1 MTDYVA
7 QSRSTSTTLLRLPPP
22 FLLRGHHLAWSPGYS
37 VAIICRTS
45 PIQLSFLLSC
55 FPKPYTPRM
64 PDNPCASFVEKRAGP
79 MLMNSMVDCD
89 LDVTI
94 ENNIAFVDRYDGF
107 VAREGGPRYFL
118 DPSFIRGSVDLII
131 TRGSDNENL
140 ESYKLSQTKMR
151 DFQQTLT
158 RFTETLQ
165 KRKVF
170 TKLGI
175 PSRDPRNFDLDY
187 VLSIAT
193 RISERRDTDE
203 ETRICKRFIRK
214 ICQKTTKHKN
224 VLSGLISL
232 APSDIYGSV
241 ISGGFTLILAV
252 SPPGPSF
259 SRFSAHFL
267 SSRLLRVMKNSA
279 LRCREL

>member
-1 MTDYVA
+1 
-7 QSRSTSTTLLRLPPP
+7 
-22 FLLRGHHLAWSPGYS
+22 
-37 VAIICRTS
+37 
-45 PIQLSFLLSC
+45 
-55 FPKPYTPRM
+55 
-64 PDNPCASFVEKRAGP
+64 

-89 LDVTI
+89 LDATI
-94 ENNIAFVDRYDGF
+94 EEKISFVDRYDGF
-107 VAREGGPRYFL
+107 VVQEGGPRYFL
-118 DPSFIRGSVDLII
+118 DPSYIRGSVKLTI
-131 TRGSDNENL
+131 TRESDNEDL

-151 DFQQTLT
+151 EFQQTLT

-170 TKLGI
+170 TRLGI

-193 RISERRDTDE
+193 RISDQRVTDE

-224 VLSGLISL
+224 VFSGLISL

-241 ISGGFTLILAV
+241 ISGGFTLVLAV
-252 SPPGPSF
+252 FPLNPSF
-259 SRFSAHFL
+259 SRLSAHYL
-267 SSRLLRVMKNSA
+267 SSRLLRAMKSSA